1 MRFPVK
7 LFAAATI
14 TGAAVT
20 VAGIHSIVC
29 FHYYR
34 ESNSVS

>member
-20 VAGIHSIVC
+20 VAGIHNIIC
-29 FHYYR
+29 FHFCR
-34 ESNSVS
+34 ESNFVS